1 LPACGP
7 DGTLAVVLTTAV
19 MTVRGPVD
27 PGTLGHVQM
36 HEHLICDLSPNTGP
50 TGDEIRLDNFSA
62 ARIDMASGFDMRL
75 DDPELAVRE
84 LEAYTGHGGGTIVE
98 ATSVGL
104 GRDPAALAWIAER
117 SSAHVVMGSGYYVGP
132 FHPPSVATAT
142 DDDIT
147 AEIVADLTSGVGHT
161 GIRAGVI
168 GEIGMSAPS
177 SPDEHKVLRA
187 AARAQ
192 AATGA
197 ALLIHPGRSA
207 SSPFDHVE
215 VVRAAGGDLTR
226 TIMGHIDRT
235 LFDVPSMVRLADT
248 GVVLEFD
255 LFGEETTYYPLNPDI
270 DRPNDGARVA
280 WIRRLVEHGYGRQ
293 IVIAQDICRKTRL
306 LRWGGEGYAHIRQ
319 RVVPL
324 LLARGLTADQV
335 DTICRT
341 RPAELLTRPV

>member
-1 LPACGP
+1 MSAAGQ
-7 DGTLAVVLTTAV
+7 DARLALVPTTAV

-27 PGTLGHVQM
+27 PSTLGHVQL
-36 HEHLICDLSPNTGP
+36 HEHLICDLSPYTGQA
-50 TGDEIRLDNFSA
+50 GDEIRLDNFAA

-75 DDPELAVRE
+75 DDPDLAVRE
-84 LEAYTGHGGGTIVE
+84 LAAYTSHGGGTIVE

-117 SSAHVVMGSGYYVGP
+117 TSAHIVMGSGYYVGP
-132 FHPPSVATAT
+132 FHPSSVATAT

-147 AEIVADLTSGVGHT
+147 AEIVRDLTTGID
-161 GIRAGVI
+161 GIRAGII
-168 GEIGMSAPS
+168 GEIGMSAPRQ
-177 SPDEHKVLRA
+177 PDEEKVLRA

-215 VVRAAGGDLTR
+215 VVRSAGGDLSR
-226 TIMGHIDRT
+226 TIMCHIDRT
-235 LFDVPSMVRLADT
+235 LFDVASMIRLADT

-270 DRPNDGARVA
+270 DRPNDGQRVA
-280 WIRRLVEHGYGRQ
+280 WIRGLVERGYGRQ
-293 IVIAQDICRKTRL
+293 VVIAQDICRKTRL

-324 LLARGLTADQV
+324 LLARGLSAAQV